1 LTRWG
6 LFDAYFVNDEKVK
19 SLLHKY
25 KLVQEDKSNLNKQQ
39 QNEVFVNLYYLME
52 PLLKWTITGD
62 ITKIYSPKV
71 RKQKYAKLIKLQESL
86 LSDENGKS
94 FKFRF
99 DFTSALEKYLKDYI
113 QLYGYI
119 DDSQPCNYSLIYP
132 FWKLI
137 NKISLEKIEKSIE
150 KYDNQYSYYLTVKF
164 CDQYWNYIYKC
175 IRRDLRIQVLSIDR
189 IKHECSSN
197 DTTNSFDKFQYKH
210 NMYTHIGTDS
220 IDGIFS
226 SIKGILTE
234 KEQQL
239 LNLLMD
245 GYTLTEIAQILN
257 ITPEY
262 SRKIKS
268 RAVKKIR
275 SHLCRMT

>member
-1 LTRWG
+1 MKKP
-6 LFDAYFVNDEKVK
+6 FVNDEKVK
-19 SLLHKY
+19 SLLYKY
-25 KLVQEDKSNLNKQQ
+25 KLVQEDNSNLNKQQ

-71 RKQKYAKLIKLQESL
+71 RMQKYAKLIKLQESL

-119 DDSQPCNYSLIYP
+119 DDSQPWNYSFIYP
-132 FWKLI
+132 FWELI

-150 KYDNQYSYYLTVKF
+150 KYDNQYSYYLAVKF

-175 IRRDLRIQVLSIDR
+175 IRRDLTIQMLSIDS
-189 IKHECSSN
+189 IKHECSPN
-197 DTTNSFDKFQYKH
+197 GTTNSFDKFQYKH
-210 NMYTHIGTDS
+210 NMYTLIDADS
-220 IDGIFS
+220 IDDILS
-226 SIKGILTE
+226 SIKGILTN
-234 KEQQL
+234 KEQQ
-239 LNLLMD
+239 
-245 GYTLTEIAQILN
+245 
-257 ITPEY
+257 
-262 SRKIKS
+262 
-268 RAVKKIR
+268 V
-275 SHLCRMT
+275 

>member
-1 LTRWG
+1 MKKP
-6 LFDAYFVNDEKVK
+6 YINDKKVK
-19 SLLHKY
+19 SLLYMY
-25 KLVQEDKSNLNKQQ
+25 KLGQEDKSNLNKHH
-39 QNEVFVNLYYLME
+39 QNEIFVNLYYLME

-71 RKQKYAKLIKLQESL
+71 RMQKYAKLIKLQESL

-119 DDSQPCNYSLIYP
+119 DDSQPWNYSFIYP
-132 FWKLI
+132 FWELI

-150 KYDNQYSYYLTVKF
+150 KYHNQYSYYLAVKF

-175 IRRDLRIQVLSIDR
+175 IRRDLTIQVLSIDS

-210 NMYTHIGTDS
+210 NMYTLIDADS
-220 IDGIFS
+220 IDDILS

-234 KEQQL
+234 KEQQV
-239 LNLLMD
+239 LNLLAD
-245 GYTLTEIAQILN
+245 GYTHIEIAQILN

-268 RAVKKIR
+268 RAAKKVRI
-275 SHLCRMT
+275 HLCRMT

>member
-1 LTRWG
+1 MKKP
-6 LFDAYFVNDEKVK
+6 FVNDEKVK
-19 SLLHKY
+19 SLLYKY
-25 KLVQEDKSNLNKQQ
+25 KLVQEDNSNLNKQQ

-71 RKQKYAKLIKLQESL
+71 RMQKYAKLIKLQESL

-119 DDSQPCNYSLIYP
+119 DDSQPWNYSFIYP
-132 FWKLI
+132 FWELI

-150 KYDNQYSYYLTVKF
+150 KYHNQYSYYLAVKF

-175 IRRDLRIQVLSIDR
+175 IRRDLTIQVLSIDS

-210 NMYTHIGTDS
+210 NMYTLIDADS
-220 IDGIFS
+220 IDDILS

-234 KEQQL
+234 KEQQV
-239 LNLLMD
+239 LNLLAD
-245 GYTLTEIAQILN
+245 GYTHIEIAQILN

-268 RAVKKIR
+268 RAAKKVRI
-275 SHLCRMT
+275 HLCRMT

>member
-1 LTRWG
+1 MKKP
-6 LFDAYFVNDEKVK
+6 FVNDEKVK
-19 SLLHKY
+19 SLLYKY
-25 KLVQEDKSNLNKQQ
+25 KLVQEDNSNLNKQQ

-71 RKQKYAKLIKLQESL
+71 RMQKYAKLIKLQESL

-119 DDSQPCNYSLIYP
+119 DDSQPWNYSFIYP
-132 FWKLI
+132 FWELI

-150 KYDNQYSYYLTVKF
+150 KYDNQYSYYLAVKF

-175 IRRDLRIQVLSIDR
+175 IRRDLTIQMLSIDS
-189 IKHECSSN
+189 IKHECSPN
-197 DTTNSFDKFQYKH
+197 GTTNSFDKFQYKH
-210 NMYTHIGTDS
+210 NMYTLIDADS
-220 IDGIFS
+220 IDDILS
-226 SIKGILTE
+226 SIKGILTN
-234 KEQQL
+234 KEQQV
-239 LNLLMD
+239 LNLLID
-245 GYTLTEIAQILN
+245 GYTHIEIAQILN

-268 RAVKKIR
+268 RAAKKVR
-275 SHLCRMT
+275 SHLCRTR

>member
-1 LTRWG
+1 MTKP
-6 LFDAYFVNDEKVK
+6 FVNDEKVK
-19 SLLHKY
+19 SLLYKY
-25 KLVQEDKSNLNKQQ
+25 KLVQADKSNLNKQK

-119 DDSQPCNYSLIYP
+119 DDSQPWNYSFIYP
-132 FWKLI
+132 FWELI

-150 KYDNQYSYYLTVKF
+150 KYDNQYSYYLAVKF

-175 IRRDLRIQVLSIDR
+175 IRRDLTIQVLSIDS

-210 NMYTHIGTDS
+210 NMYTLIDADS
-220 IDGIFS
+220 IDDILS

-234 KEQQL
+234 KEQQV
-239 LNLLMD
+239 LNLLID
-245 GYTLTEIAQILN
+245 GYTHIEIAQILN

-268 RAVKKIR
+268 RAAKKVR
-275 SHLCRMT
+275 SHLCRTT

>member
-1 LTRWG
+1 MKKP
-6 LFDAYFVNDEKVK
+6 FVNDEKVK
-19 SLLHKY
+19 SILYKY

-71 RKQKYAKLIKLQESL
+71 RKQKYVKLIKLQESL

-119 DDSQPCNYSLIYP
+119 DDSQPWNYSLIYP

-137 NKISLEKIEKSIE
+137 NKISLEKIEKSID
-150 KYDNQYSYYLTVKF
+150 KYDNQYSYYLAVKF
-164 CDQYWNYIYKC
+164 CDQYWDYIYKC
-175 IRRDLRIQVLSIDR
+175 IRRDLRIQVLSIDS

-197 DTTNSFDKFQYKH
+197 DTTNSFDNFQYKH
-210 NMYTHIGTDS
+210 NMYTLIDADS
-220 IDGIFS
+220 IDDILY

-234 KEQQL
+234 KEQQV

-268 RAVKKIR
+268 RAAKKVR
-275 SHLCRMT
+275 SHLYRTT

>member
-1 LTRWG
+1 MKKP
-6 LFDAYFVNDEKVK
+6 FVNDEEVK
-19 SLLHKY
+19 FLLYQY
-25 KLVQEDKSNLNKQQ
+25 KLGQKKNVLNKHQ
-39 QNEVFVNLYYLME
+39 QNDVFINLYNIIE

-86 LSDENGKS
+86 LPNENGKS

-119 DDSQPCNYSLIYP
+119 DDSQPWNYSFIYP
-132 FWKLI
+132 FWELI

-150 KYDNQYSYYLTVKF
+150 KYHNQYSYYLAVKF

-175 IRRDLRIQVLSIDR
+175 IRRDLTIQVLSIDS

-210 NMYTHIGTDS
+210 NMYTLIDADS
-220 IDGIFS
+220 IDDILS

-234 KEQQL
+234 KEQQV
-239 LNLLMD
+239 LNLLAD
-245 GYTLTEIAQILN
+245 GYTHIEIAQILN

-268 RAVKKIR
+268 RAAKKVRI
-275 SHLCRMT
+275 HLCRMT

>member
-1 LTRWG
+1 MKKP
-6 LFDAYFVNDEKVK
+6 FVNDEKVK
-19 SLLHKY
+19 SLLYKY
-25 KLVQEDKSNLNKQQ
+25 KLVQEDNSNLNKQQ

-71 RKQKYAKLIKLQESL
+71 RMQKYAKLIKLQESL

-119 DDSQPCNYSLIYP
+119 DDSQPWNYSFIYP
-132 FWKLI
+132 FWELI
-137 NKISLEKIEKSIE
+137 NKISLEKIEKSIK
-150 KYDNQYSYYLTVKF
+150 KYDNQYSYYLAVKF

-175 IRRDLRIQVLSIDR
+175 IRRDLTIQVLSIDS

-210 NMYTHIGTDS
+210 NMYTLIDTNGTD
-220 IDGIFS
+220 DIFS
-226 SIKGILTE
+226 SIRGILTE
-234 KEQQL
+234 KEQQV

-268 RAVKKIR
+268 RAAKKVR

>member
-1 LTRWG
+1 MKKP
-6 LFDAYFVNDEKVK
+6 FVNDEEVK
-19 SLLHKY
+19 FLLYQY
-25 KLVQEDKSNLNKQQ
+25 KLGQKKNVLNKHQ
-39 QNEVFVNLYYLME
+39 QNDVFINLYNIIE

-86 LSDENGKS
+86 LPNENGKS

-119 DDSQPCNYSLIYP
+119 DDSQPWNYSFIYP
-132 FWKLI
+132 FWELI

-150 KYDNQYSYYLTVKF
+150 KYDNQYSYYLAVKF

-175 IRRDLRIQVLSIDR
+175 IRRDLTIQVLSIDS

-210 NMYTHIGTDS
+210 NMYTLIDADS
-220 IDGIFS
+220 IDDILS

-234 KEQQL
+234 KEQQV
-239 LNLLMD
+239 LNLLID
-245 GYTLTEIAQILN
+245 GYTHIEIAQILN

-262 SRKIKS
+262 SRQIKA
-268 RAVKKIR
+268 RAGKKIR

>member
-1 LTRWG
+1 MKKP
-6 LFDAYFVNDEKVK
+6 FVNDEEVK
-19 SLLHKY
+19 SLLYKY

-39 QNEVFVNLYYLME
+39 QNEVFINLYYLME

-119 DDSQPCNYSLIYP
+119 DDSQPWNYSFIYP
-132 FWKLI
+132 FWELI

-150 KYDNQYSYYLTVKF
+150 KYDNQYSYYLAVKF

-175 IRRDLRIQVLSIDR
+175 IRRDLTIQVLSIDS

-197 DTTNSFDKFQYKH
+197 NTTNSFDKFQYKH
-210 NMYTHIGTDS
+210 NMYTLIDADS
-220 IDGIFS
+220 IDDILS
-226 SIKGILTE
+226 SIKGILTN
-234 KEQQL
+234 KEQQV
-239 LNLLMD
+239 LNLLID
-245 GYTLTEIAQILN
+245 GYTHIEIAQILN

-268 RAVKKIR
+268 RAAKKVR
-275 SHLCRMT
+275 SHLCRTR

>member
-1 LTRWG
+1 MTKP
-6 LFDAYFVNDEKVK
+6 FVNDEKVK
-19 SLLHKY
+19 SLLYKY
-25 KLVQEDKSNLNKQQ
+25 KLVQADKSNLNKQK

-119 DDSQPCNYSLIYP
+119 DDSQPWNYSFIYP
-132 FWKLI
+132 FWELI

-150 KYDNQYSYYLTVKF
+150 KYDNQYSYYLAVKF

-175 IRRDLRIQVLSIDR
+175 IRRDLTIQVLSIDS
-189 IKHECSSN
+189 IKHECSPN
-197 DTTNSFDKFQYKH
+197 GTTNSFDKFQYKH
-210 NMYTHIGTDS
+210 NIYTLIDADS
-220 IDGIFS
+220 IDDILS
-226 SIKGILTE
+226 SIKGILTN
-234 KEQQL
+234 KEQQV
-239 LNLLMD
+239 LNLLID
-245 GYTLTEIAQILN
+245 GYTHIEIAQILN

-268 RAVKKIR
+268 RAAKKVR
-275 SHLCRMT
+275 SHLCRTR

>member
-1 LTRWG
+1 MTKP
-6 LFDAYFVNDEKVK
+6 FVNDEKVK
-19 SLLHKY
+19 SLLYKY
-25 KLVQEDKSNLNKQQ
+25 KLVQADKSNLNKQQ

-119 DDSQPCNYSLIYP
+119 DDSQPWNYSFIYP
-132 FWKLI
+132 FWELI

-150 KYDNQYSYYLTVKF
+150 KYDNQYSYYLAVKF

-175 IRRDLRIQVLSIDR
+175 IRRDLTIQVLSIDS

-210 NMYTHIGTDS
+210 NMYTLIDADS
-220 IDGIFS
+220 IDDILS

-234 KEQQL
+234 KEQQV
-239 LNLLMD
+239 LNLLID
-245 GYTLTEIAQILN
+245 GYTHIEIAQILN

-268 RAVKKIR
+268 RAAKKIR

>member
-1 LTRWG
+1 MKKP
-6 LFDAYFVNDEKVK
+6 FVNDEKVK
-19 SLLHKY
+19 SLLYKY
-25 KLVQEDKSNLNKQQ
+25 KLVQEDNSNLNKQQ

-71 RKQKYAKLIKLQESL
+71 RMQKYAKLIKLQESL

-119 DDSQPCNYSLIYP
+119 DDSQPWNYSFIYP
-132 FWKLI
+132 FWELI

-150 KYDNQYSYYLTVKF
+150 KYDNQYSYYLAVKF
-164 CDQYWNYIYKC
+164 CDQYWDYIYKC
-175 IRRDLRIQVLSIDR
+175 IRRDLTIQVLSIDR
-189 IKHECSSN
+189 IKHECSLN

-210 NMYTHIGTDS
+210 NMYTLIDADS
-220 IDGIFS
+220 IDDILS
-226 SIKGILTE
+226 SIKGILTN
-234 KEQQL
+234 KEQQV
-239 LNLLMD
+239 LNLLID
-245 GYTLTEIAQILN
+245 GYTHIEIAQILN

-268 RAVKKIR
+268 RAAKKVR
-275 SHLCRMT
+275 SHLCRTR

>member
-1 LTRWG
+1 MKKP
-6 LFDAYFVNDEKVK
+6 YINDKKVK
-19 SLLHKY
+19 SLLYMY
-25 KLVQEDKSNLNKQQ
+25 KLGQEDKSNLNKHH
-39 QNEVFVNLYYLME
+39 QNEIFVNLYYLME

-62 ITKIYSPKV
+62 ITKIYSPKI
-71 RKQKYAKLIKLQESL
+71 RKQRYSKLIELQDSL
-86 LSDENGKS
+86 LCNQYDKS
-94 FKFRF
+94 FKFKF

-137 NKISLEKIEKSIE
+137 NNIPLEKIEKSID
-150 KYDNQYSYYLTVKF
+150 KYDNQYSYYLAVKF
-164 CDQYWNYIYKC
+164 CDQYWDYIYKC
-175 IRRDLRIQVLSIDR
+175 IRRDLRIQVLSIDS

-197 DTTNSFDKFQYKH
+197 DTTNSFDNFQYKH
-210 NMYTHIGTDS
+210 NMYTLIDADGTD
-220 IDGIFS
+220 DVFPN
-226 SIKGILTE
+226 IKGILTE

>member
-1 LTRWG
+1 MTKP
-6 LFDAYFVNDEKVK
+6 FVNDEKVK

-94 FKFRF
+94 FKFKF

-137 NKISLEKIEKSIE
+137 NNIPLEKIEKSID
-150 KYDNQYSYYLTVKF
+150 KYDNQYSYYLAVKF
-164 CDQYWNYIYKC
+164 CDQYWDYIYKC
-175 IRRDLRIQVLSIDR
+175 IRRDLRIQVLSIDS

-197 DTTNSFDKFQYKH
+197 DTTNSFDNFQYKH
-210 NMYTHIGTDS
+210 NMYTLIDADGTD
-220 IDGIFS
+220 DVFPN
-226 SIKGILTE
+226 IKGILTE

>member
-1 LTRWG
+1 MKKP
-6 LFDAYFVNDEKVK
+6 FVNDEEVK
-19 SLLHKY
+19 FLLYQY
-25 KLVQEDKSNLNKQQ
+25 KLGQKKNVLNKHQ
-39 QNEVFVNLYYLME
+39 QNDVFINLYNIIE

-71 RKQKYAKLIKLQESL
+71 REKKYSKLIKLQKSL
-86 LSDENGKS
+86 LPNENGNS
-94 FKFRF
+94 FKFKF

-119 DDSQPCNYSLIYP
+119 DDSQPWNYSLIYP
-132 FWKLI
+132 FWELI
-137 NKISLEKIEKSIE
+137 NKISLEKIEKSID
-150 KYDNQYSYYLTVKF
+150 KYDNQYSYYLAVKF

-175 IRRDLRIQVLSIDR
+175 IRRDLTIQVLSIDS
-189 IKHECSSN
+189 IKYECYSN

-210 NMYTHIGTDS
+210 NMYTLIDADGTD
-220 IDGIFS
+220 DIFS

-234 KEQQL
+234 KEQQV
-239 LNLLMD
+239 LNLLID
-245 GYTLTEIAQILN
+245 GYTHIEIAQILN

-262 SRKIKS
+262 SRQIKA
-268 RAVKKIR
+268 RAGKKIR

>member
-1 LTRWG
+1 MSKKP
-6 LFDAYFVNDEKVK
+6 FVNDEEVK
-19 SLLHKY
+19 FLLYQY
-25 KLVQEDKSNLNKQQ
+25 KLGQKKNVLNKHQ
-39 QNEVFVNLYYLME
+39 QNDVFINLYNIIE

-71 RKQKYAKLIKLQESL
+71 REKKYSKLIKLQKSL
-86 LSDENGKS
+86 LPNENGNS
-94 FKFRF
+94 FKFKF

-119 DDSQPCNYSLIYP
+119 DDSQPWNYSLIYP
-132 FWKLI
+132 FWELI
-137 NKISLEKIEKSIE
+137 NKISLQKIEKSID
-150 KYDNQYSYYLTVKF
+150 KYDNQYSFYLAVKF

-175 IRRDLRIQVLSIDR
+175 IRRDLTIQVLSIDR
-189 IKHECSSN
+189 IKHECSLN

-210 NMYTHIGTDS
+210 NMYTLIDADGTD
-220 IDGIFS
+220 DIFS

-234 KEQQL
+234 KEQQV
-239 LNLLMD
+239 LNLLID
-245 GYTLTEIAQILN
+245 GYTHIEIAQILN

-262 SRKIKS
+262 SRQIKA
-268 RAVKKIR
+268 RAGKKIR